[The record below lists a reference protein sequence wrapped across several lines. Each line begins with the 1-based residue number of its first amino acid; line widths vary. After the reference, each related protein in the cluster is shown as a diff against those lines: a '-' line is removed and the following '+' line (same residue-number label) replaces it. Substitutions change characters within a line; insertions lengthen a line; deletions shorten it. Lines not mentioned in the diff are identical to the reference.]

1 MKSRNVCRWRL
12 VRWSGALR
20 VVVLVLCCCLQ
31 GVAAWAQEMDAP
43 VARVNG
49 ETISQRELVNRLL
62 ADYGEG
68 ILDQLITELLV
79 AQEAKRLG
87 INVTDVDVDQR
98 LRKQAAQLPEGTT
111 LEEFLR
117 KQNPPI
123 GMTTYREILR
133 MLLRLEKMVEKEVS
147 VTEAEVVQFLRSR
160 PDLAEQ
166 PEQIKVEGLVVRDRK
181 LADELYQEASR
192 RKQDFEKLARL
203 YNNRQQRVDRV
214 ELGWQRSGTVLEIPP
229 NAAKGYVSPPIE
241 ATPGTGI
248 FWIYRV
254 VDKQAGRKKS
264 LEEAKKAARE
274 ALLELKLADKAS
286 ERLAQIRKQNER
298 NIQKMLPQRN

>member
-1 MKSRNVCRWRL
+1 MKSRNFCCRLAASQRG
-12 VRWSGALR
+12 VASG
-20 VVVLVLCCCLQ
+20 VVLMVGCCLT
-31 GVAAWAQEMDAP
+31 VTAALAQEADAP

-49 ETISQRELVNRLL
+49 ETISRRDLVNRLI
-62 ADYGEG
+62 ADYGES

-79 AQEAKRLG
+79 AQEARRLG

-98 LRKQAAQLPEGTT
+98 IRKQAAQLPQGTT
-111 LEEFLR
+111 LEEFLS

-123 GMTTYREILR
+123 GITTYREILR
-133 MLLRLEKMVEKEVS
+133 TLLRLEKMVEKEVS
-147 VTEAEVVQFLRSR
+147 VTEAEVIQFLRNR

-181 LADELYQEASR
+181 LADELYQEASK

-203 YNNRQQRVDRV
+203 YTNREQKVDRV
-214 ELGWQRSGTVLEIPP
+214 ELGWQRSGTILEIPP
-229 NAAKGYVSPPIE
+229 NASKGYVSPPIE
-241 ATPGTGI
+241 ATPGTGVI
-248 FWIYRV
+248 WIYRV

-286 ERLAQIRKQNER
+286 ERLAQIRKQNEK
-298 NIQKMLPQRN
+298 NIQKMLPKGN

>member
-1 MKSRNVCRWRL
+1 M
-12 VRWSGALR
+12 ALG
-20 VVVLVLCCCLQ
+20 CCLT
-31 GVAAWAQEMDAP
+31 VAPARAQDANAP

-49 ETISQRELVNRLL
+49 ETISQRDLVNRLL
-62 ADYGEG
+62 SDYGEG

-98 LRKQAAQLPEGTT
+98 IRKQAAQLPPGTT

-133 MLLRLEKMVEKEVS
+133 TLMRLEKMVEKEVS
-147 VTEAEVVQFLRSR
+147 VTEAEVVQFLRNR

-166 PEQIKVEGLVVRDRK
+166 PEQIQIEGLVVRDK
-181 LADELYQEASR
+181 QLAEQLYQEASKR
-192 RKQDFEKLARL
+192 RQDFEKLARL
-203 YNNRQQRVDRV
+203 YTNREQKVDRV
-214 ELGWQRSGTVLEIPP
+214 ELGWQRSGTILEIPP
-229 NAAKGYVSPPIE
+229 NASKGYVSPPIE
-241 ATPGTGI
+241 ATPGAGI

-254 VDKQAGRKKS
+254 VDKQAGRKRS

-274 ALLELKLADKAS
+274 ALLELKLADKAG
-286 ERLAQIRKQNER
+286 ERLAQIRKQNEK
-298 NIQKMLPQRN
+298 NVQKMLPRS

>member
-1 MKSRNVCRWRL
+1 MKSRNSCGIF
-12 VRWSGALR
+12 SG
-20 VVVLVLCCCLQ
+20 VLVTLLCSCLM
-31 GVAAWAQEMDAP
+31 VAVARAQDANAP
-43 VARVNG
+43 VAHVNG
-49 ETISQRELVNRLL
+49 EAISQRDLVNRLM

-68 ILDQLITELLV
+68 ILEQLITELLV

-87 INVTDVDVDQR
+87 INVTDADVDQR
-98 LRKQAAQLPEGTT
+98 IRKQAAQLPQGTT

-133 MLLRLEKMVEKEVS
+133 TLMRLEKMVEKEVS
-147 VTEAEVVQFLRSR
+147 VTEAEVVQFLRNR

-166 PEQIKVEGLVVRDRK
+166 PEQIQVEGLVVRDKK
-181 LADELYQEASR
+181 LAEQLYQEASK
-192 RKQDFEKLARL
+192 RKQDFEKLARF
-203 YNNRQQRVDRV
+203 YTNREQKVDRV
-214 ELGWQRSGTVLEIPP
+214 ELGWQRSGTILEIPP
-229 NAAKGYVSPPIE
+229 NASKGYVSPPIE

-274 ALLELKLADKAS
+274 ALLELKSADKAG
-286 ERLAQIRKQNER
+286 ERLAQIRKQNEK
-298 NIQKMLPQRN
+298 NVQKMLPKGN